1 MEPVL
6 TRLERSRVAV
16 LKTLI
21 DACAKH
27 SVDVAPIISAITDS
41 FSCSSQEL
49 IFKMLHLKPEDLL
62 PPPETAGPTGK
73 PKRDPNQL
81 HGALLAQTFLS
92 LSAEAAA
99 PICESILSQP
109 QDTIVGLCK
118 HPQASHVV
126 QKLFNSPTATMP
138 NKRKLLNILK
148 GRFVELSLDTI
159 ASHIVDTC
167 WDSPMNYRQPIA
179 EELLRGEPQMR
190 ESYSG
195 RAVWRNWCMDKY
207 KTQRKVWYT
216 IGKEEAAAAANQGKG
231 AEKKKT
237 AIELARERHAAQK
250 VRGFGTGAN
259 SGGKRSAAEMGTEVE
274 KKKRRVK

>member
-1 MEPVL
+1 ML

-27 SVDVAPIISAITDS
+27 SVPATPIVSAITDS

-62 PPPETAGPTGK
+62 PPPETAGPAGK

-81 HGALLAQTFLS
+81 HGSLLAQTFLA
-92 LSAEAAA
+92 LSAEASA
-99 PICESILSQP
+99 PICDSILSQP

-126 QKLFNSPTATMP
+126 QKLFNSPTATIP

-167 WDSPMNYRQPIA
+167 WDSPMNYRQSIA
-179 EELLRGEPQMR
+179 EELLHGEAQMR

-195 RAVWRNWCMDKY
+195 RAVWRNWSMDKY
-207 KTQRKVWYT
+207 KTQRQFWFK
-216 IGKEEAAAAANQGKG
+216 IGKEEAAVAAASQGKG

-250 VRGFGTGAN
+250 ARGFGTGAN
-259 SGGKRSAAEMGTEVE
+259 SRGKRSAADMGGEGE
-274 KKKRRVK
+274 KKKPRVE